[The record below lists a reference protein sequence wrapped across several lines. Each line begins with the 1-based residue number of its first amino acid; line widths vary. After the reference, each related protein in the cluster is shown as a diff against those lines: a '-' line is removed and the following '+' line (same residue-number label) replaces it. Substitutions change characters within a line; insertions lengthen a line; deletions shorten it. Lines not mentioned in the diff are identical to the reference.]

1 MRGKQARKRI
11 IVPDPVY
18 GSPRVTRF
26 INYIMLDGKKDKARK
41 IVYTAIETAS
51 KKVEA
56 DPVEVFDK
64 AINSVKPDVEVR
76 SRRVGGATF
85 QIPLP
90 VPKGRSEALAMRWII
105 DAARSRSG
113 KPMHERLAEELANA
127 FAGEGSAVKKRED
140 THKMAEAN
148 RAFAHFKW

>member
-11 IVPDPVY
+11 LVPDPVY
-18 GSPRVTRF
+18 KSERVTKF
-26 INYIMLDGKKDKARK
+26 INYIMLDGKKEKART
-41 IVYTAIETAS
+41 IVYTAIEIAS
-51 KKVEA
+51 KKVGEE
-56 DPVEVFDK
+56 PMTVFEK
-64 AINSVKPDVEVR
+64 VLGAVKPEVEVR

-90 VPKGRSEALAMRWII
+90 VPRGRSESLAMRWII

-113 KPMHERLAEELANA
+113 KPMSDRLAEELTNA
-127 FAGEGSAVKKRED
+127 FNGEGVAVKKRED
-140 THKMAEAN
+140 THKMADAN